1 MLRLTYMFFQGK
13 YKHSTLENPSD
24 QKKNLLYQI
33 KHQILYQQWD
43 LILQVSTV
51 PSWADLTPAPHRC
64 PLTQNS
70 RIAGKYS
77 ALLG

>member
-1 MLRLTYMFFQGK
+1 MLRLTYMYFQGK
-13 YKHSTLENPSD
+13 HKHSTLENPSD
-24 QKKNLLYQI
+24 QEKNLLCQI

-51 PSWADLTPAPHRC
+51 PSWADLAPAPHRC
-64 PLTQNS
+64 PITQIPP
-70 RIAGKYS
+70 IAGKYS